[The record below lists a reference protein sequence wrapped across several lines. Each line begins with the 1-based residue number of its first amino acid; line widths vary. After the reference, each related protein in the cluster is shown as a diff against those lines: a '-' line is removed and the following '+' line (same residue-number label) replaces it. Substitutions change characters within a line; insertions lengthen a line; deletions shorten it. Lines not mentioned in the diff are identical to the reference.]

1 MKTEKI
7 QQKEKNKQ
15 IHKKVQVKCFSGDN
29 QTAVGITRKENMQR
43 FAP

>member
-1 MKTEKI
+1 MKTEKMTKT

-29 QTAVGITRKENMQR
+29 VTKQLWE
-43 FAP
+43 